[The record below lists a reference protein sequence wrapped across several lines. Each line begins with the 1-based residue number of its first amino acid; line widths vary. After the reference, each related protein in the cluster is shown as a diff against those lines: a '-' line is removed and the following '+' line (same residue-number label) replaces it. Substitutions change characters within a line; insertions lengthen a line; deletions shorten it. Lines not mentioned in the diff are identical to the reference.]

1 MSAWI
6 TAWRPPECRRA
17 RRGAGHGRR
26 ARQAASSSLRLA
38 YDAASH
44 DQDVFALVVVGEVGV
59 RFSKMRECNLHDVV
73 LGDSRQR
80 RSARAVQDV
89 VEAVLARGAHQWNL
103 EVLSG
108 F

>member
-1 MSAWI
+1 MSACI
-6 TAWRPPECRRA
+6 TALRPPACRRA
-17 RRGAGHGRR
+17 SPRAGRGRRG
-26 ARQAASSSLRLA
+26 RQAASSSLRLA

-44 DQDVFALVVVGEVGV
+44 DEDVLALVVVGEVGV
-59 RFSKMRECNLHDVV
+59 RFSKMRECNLDDVV
-73 LGDSRQR
+73 LGESRQR

-108 F
+108 